1 MAMAPHKTPKS
12 QIYAILFF
20 LHHIHHLLASCKH
33 SNDHK
38 DLFIVEMHSDEES
51 SFSKVSDYLTSEGIN
66 HEVVNDMSKVAPE
79 IMKAATLKLDNP
91 QHLEKVELSQSVKR
105 VTSVR
110 RIHIS
115 KPLKRQFLNQSSERF
130 PPDNFGPHIQT
141 RVADLHRLGVYGQGV
156 KIAVL
161 DDGIDCGHPAFGGG
175 FGPGFKVSFGY
186 DFVGDAFN
194 WSTPAIPSTNPCT
207 QCAMHGTHT
216 SGIISA
222 SDQGYGFDGVAPNA
236 SLGMYRVLGCD
247 AEGGTRNDIVV
258 AAFLQAYKDG
268 ADIISAS
275 IGGPGGWSN
284 GDVLSDTINSLAQKG
299 VVLVLAGGNE
309 GTEGL
314 FFAER
319 PAAATSSISVGSV
332 QASTTIVTT
341 LLTSTGEKLL
351 YHTAGR
357 FNGSALPVYAT
368 STSLDDERDACSP
381 LGADT
386 PDLSRHVV
394 LIKRGKCTFRLKV
407 DHVLAKGA
415 RRVLFYMDRTNMVT
429 LETYMQGVSVASITN
444 EDASYLVAQSRHK
457 NFTISFPQLP
467 HFFVSASD
475 AGKISSFSQYGPS
488 YDFKNLQP
496 DLLGVGGNVVSTV
509 PRSLGSYASMSG
521 SSMATPQVAGIIALI
536 FSARGE
542 RWNSSKTS
550 NLLATTSQL
559 IMVGSEKKE
568 IVSAIHQGA
577 GLVDAYCAALSNT
590 FVSKSS
596 IPLDDMQNFQS
607 KHSITITNSGTETY
621 TFKIKHR
628 PAQTLPTFTSGS
640 YHVATG
646 VTPITGHTPASV
658 KMNMNSFRLSPGSS
672 RTVQLTFNPPKD
684 LNKALLPVYSGYI
697 SFISEAECESHNVP
711 YYGVYGVMKEQRI
724 IDHSSDT
731 QNFTGFTLPRITDNN
746 SKPLSN
752 GLVSFQGVDS
762 MILRYRLAFGSPY
775 LRTDLVSENAT
786 LDEGAQKSK
795 TEPVKSNNSALVQ
808 STFRGMRLIGMLPD
822 SNSTYNSRTAQADTE
837 ILSWDGSLNPIQ
849 NLSSTIA
856 TPKGDY
862 KILFRALK
870 VNGDPNQDGDWEA
883 WLSSTIHINGTS

>member
-1 MAMAPHKTPKS
+1 MAPHKSPMCR
-12 QIYAILFF
+12 IYALFVF
-20 LHHIHHLLASCKH
+20 LYHAHRLLASFRH
-33 SNDHK
+33 PNDHK
-38 DLFIVEMHSDEES
+38 DLLIVEMHSEDDS
-51 SFSKVSDYLTSEGIN
+51 AFSKVSDYLTSEGID
-66 HEVVNDMSKVAPE
+66 HEVVNDMSSIAPN
-79 IMKAATLKLDNP
+79 IIRAATIRLEDP
-91 QHLEKVELSQSVKR
+91 QHLEKVKLSPSVKR
-105 VTSVR
+105 VTSVQ

-115 KPLKRQFLNQSSERF
+115 KPLKRQVLSQSLERF
-130 PPDNFGPHIQT
+130 PPDNFGPHVQT
-141 RVADLHRLGVYGQGV
+141 RVADLHRSGIYGRGV

-194 WSTPAIPSTNPCT
+194 FGSSALPSTNPCT
-207 QCAMHGTHT
+207 ECAMHGTHT

-222 SDQGYGFDGVAPNA
+222 SNQGYGFDGVAPNA

-247 AEGGTRNDIVV
+247 PEGGTRNDIVV
-258 AAFLQAYKDG
+258 AAFLRAFKDG

-275 IGGPGGWSN
+275 IGGPGGWSK
-284 GDVLSDTINSLAQKG
+284 GDVLSDTINNLAQKG

-319 PAAATSSISVGSV
+319 PAAATGSISVGSV
-332 QASTTIVTT
+332 QASTTIVTN

-357 FNGSALPVYAT
+357 FNGSDFLVYAT
-368 STSLDDERDACSP
+368 STNLDNESDACSP

-386 PDLSRHVV
+386 PNLSKYVV
-394 LIKRGKCTFRLKV
+394 LIKRGTCPFRLKV
-407 DHVLAKGA
+407 AHVLAKGA

-444 EDASYLVAQSRHK
+444 EDASHLVAQSRHK
-457 NFTISFPQLP
+457 NFTVSFPQLP

-475 AGKISSFSQYGPS
+475 AGHISSFSQYGPS

-509 PRSLGSYASMSG
+509 PRRSGSYASMSG

-559 IMVGSEKKE
+559 IMVGSNKDE

-577 GLVDAYCAALSNT
+577 GLVDAYCAALSQT
-590 FVSKSS
+590 FLSRSS
-596 IPLDDMQNFQS
+596 IPLEDSKNFQS
-607 KHSITITNSGTETY
+607 KQSITITNAGSKTY

-628 PAQTLPTFTSGS
+628 PAQTLPTFTPGS
-640 YHVATG
+640 YHVATS
-646 VTPITGHTPASV
+646 VTPMTDHTPASV
-658 KMNMNSFRLSPGSS
+658 KMNLNSFKLFPGTS
-672 RTVQLTFNPPKD
+672 RTVHLTFEPPRG

-711 YYGVYGVMKEQRI
+711 YYGVYGVMKEQI
-724 IDHSSDT
+724 VIDRSSDT
-731 QNFTGFTLPRITDNN
+731 QNFTGFTLPRITDNT
-746 SKPLSN
+746 SKALSN
-752 GLVSFQGVDS
+752 GSVSFQGVNS
-762 MILRYRLAFGSPY
+762 LILRYRLAFGTPY
-775 LRTDLVSENAT
+775 LRTDLVSGDAK
-786 LDEGAQKSK
+786 LDGIAKKSK
-795 TEPVKSNNSALVQ
+795 KKLAKPKNSALVQ
-808 STFRGMRLIGMLPD
+808 STFRGIRIIGMLPD
-822 SNSTYNSRTAQADTE
+822 SNSTYNCRTAHEDTE
-837 ILSWDGSLNPIQ
+837 VLSWDGSLMSIQ
-849 NLSSTIA
+849 NLSSTITA
-856 TPKGDY
+856 PNGDY

-870 VNGDPNQDGDWEA
+870 VNGDPNQDADWEA
-883 WLSSTIHINGTS
+883 WLSPVIHINRAN